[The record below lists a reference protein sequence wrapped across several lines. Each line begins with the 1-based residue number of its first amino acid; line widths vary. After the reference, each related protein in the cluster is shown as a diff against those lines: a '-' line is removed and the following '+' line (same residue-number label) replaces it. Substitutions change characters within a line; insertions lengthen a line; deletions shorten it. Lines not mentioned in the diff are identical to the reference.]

1 MRKITYIFDAYCG
14 WCYGFSKA
22 INELAT
28 DPDIEVRVV
37 HGSLFGGENRVRLG
51 DFPHIPGANAQ
62 IAQLTGAVFGEPY
75 QALLADGSMVM
86 NSDDAARG
94 LAALKLV
101 GGEERGLEFATAMQ
115 RAFYLQGKSLSEAES
130 YADIAEELGLSAQA
144 VQSAFASEDAA
155 ALARKDQEWIANLGV
170 QSYPTPLLETPS
182 GFGII
187 GTATS
192 TAAQMREV
200 IAKN

>member
-14 WCYGFSKA
+14 WCYGFSEA

-28 DPDIEVRVV
+28 DPEVEVRVV
-37 HGSLFGGENRVRLG
+37 HGSLFGDESTVRLG

-62 IAQLTGAVFGEPY
+62 IVQLTGAVFGEPY

-101 GGEERGLEFATAMQ
+101 GGEERGLEFATAMHT
-115 RAFYLQGKSLSEAES
+115 AFYQQGKSLSESAT
-130 YADIAEELGLSAQA
+130 YAGIAEELGLEPQA
-144 VQSAFASEDAA
+144 AVSAFASEDAA
-155 ALARKDQEWIANLGV
+155 ALARKDQAWIAGLGV
-170 QSYPTPLLETPS
+170 QSYPTPLLETAQ
-182 GFGII
+182 GYGII